1 MIATEEEAKTKR
13 CQESF
18 PAADALSP
26 HGATEAVPLPMQT
39 VSYPYGA
46 YGGGYSVG
54 EAVGYARHTAPTH
67 CIGSACMAWRWKRG
81 DLYKSVDE
89 RDKLPK
95 DHANYADFHLLEGAG
110 DYSTTHGYCGKAG
123 KP

>member
-1 MIATEEEAKTKR
+1 MIVTEEEAKTKR

-18 PAADALSP
+18 GDHYLTADGNSVISVSMNFGAAVALQASP
-26 HGATEAVPLPMQT
+26 
-39 VSYPYGA
+39 SY
-46 YGGGYSVG
+46 
-54 EAVGYARHTAPTH
+54 

-81 DLYKSVDE
+81 SLYRPVDPA
-89 RDKLPK
+89 DQLPQT
-95 DHANYADFHLLEGAG
+95 HANFHTFEEIEEKG